1 MTNNEFGKLL
11 DKKLVGVAT
20 AKDIKRLD
28 EGLTKV
34 KQTMATQND
43 LKNLVTKEDAKNFAT
58 RTDLNFIKEDLS
70 SVKGD
75 ISTLKE
81 DAKNFATKKDLDF
94 VKRDIGVLKEDA
106 KNFATKK
113 DLERFA
119 TKKDLEAV
127 RGDVQEVGFQLKIT
141 ERRFEQKLED
151 TFSKYTKEM
160 LDKFDQVIGE
170 LQMIREENV
179 FRQVQFERLVERV
192 ERLEQHAGLQPLPV
206 VL

>member
-1 MTNNEFGKLL
+1 MTNNELSKLL

-20 AKDIKRLD
+20 KKDIKGLD
-28 EGLTKV
+28 KRVASVE
-34 KQTMATQND
+34 QTMATKSA
-43 LKNLVTKEDAKNFAT
+43 LKNLVTKEDAK
-58 RTDLNFIKEDLS
+58 D
-70 SVKGD
+70 
-75 ISTLKE
+75 
-81 DAKNFATKKDLDF
+81 FATKKDLE
-94 VKRDIGVLKEDA
+94 R
-106 KNFATKK
+106 FATKK

-127 RGDVQEVGFQLKIT
+127 RGDVQKVEFQLKLT
-141 ERRFEQKLED
+141 EQRFEQKLED

-179 FRQVQFERLVERV
+179 FRQAQFERLVERV
-192 ERLEQHAGLQPLPV
+192 ERLEQHAGLQPLPA

>member
-1 MTNNEFGKLL
+1 LWDYVTVMTNNELSKLL

-20 AKDIKRLD
+20 KKDIKGLD
-28 EGLTKV
+28 KRVASVE
-34 KQTMATQND
+34 QTMATKSA
-43 LKNLVTKEDAKNFAT
+43 LKNLVTKEDAK
-58 RTDLNFIKEDLS
+58 D
-70 SVKGD
+70 
-75 ISTLKE
+75 
-81 DAKNFATKKDLDF
+81 FATKKDLERFATKKDLE
-94 VKRDIGVLKEDA
+94 R
-106 KNFATKK
+106 FATKK

-127 RGDVQEVGFQLKIT
+127 RGDVQKVEFQLKLT
-141 ERRFEQKLED
+141 EQRFEQKLED

-179 FRQVQFERLVERV
+179 FRQAQFERLVERV
-192 ERLEQHAGLQPLPV
+192 ERLEQHAGLQPLPA